1 MTKVS
6 DSFSV
11 RVPASTS
18 NLGSGF
24 DTVSAALSLY
34 LTVQVE
40 PTDGKQIEWVQGTD
54 SGASFSEKDN
64 LISRSLHEAFS
75 LLGVQP
81 PGLRIRMDNPV
92 PLKRGLGSSAA
103 AIIAGIKIAEAV
115 SGSDFDTEQ
124 IFQVAYPLEGH
135 PDNLSA
141 SLLGGW
147 VLSWASDDRMQA
159 EKILSSL
166 SCRFVLAIPEATIST
181 REARAILPQKYSL
194 QDATHNVQRCALLI
208 HALNSGRKDLLRE
221 ATSDRL
227 HQSFRAQLVP
237 GIQQLLDLENL
248 EPALSA
254 SLLGISISG
263 SGSAVIALV
272 DDHEEEIG
280 GWMVETLSAQNTEA
294 SFRVFDLDS
303 AGAQVLPHGD
313 TIEP

>member
-40 PTDGKQIEWVQGTD
+40 PKDGKQIEWVKGAN
-54 SGASFSEKDN
+54 SGSSFSEKDN
-64 LISRSLHEAFS
+64 LISQSLHEAFA

-81 PGLRIRMDNPV
+81 PGLRISMDNPV

-103 AIIAGIKIAEAV
+103 AIIAGIKIAEAI
-115 SGSDFDTEQ
+115 SGSDLNTEQ

-135 PDNLSA
+135 PDNLAA

-147 VLSWASDDRMQA
+147 VLSWVSDDRMQA
-159 EKILSSL
+159 EKLLSAL
-166 SCRFVLAIPEATIST
+166 SCRFVLAIPQTTVST
-181 REARAILPQKYSL
+181 QEARAILPQKYSL
-194 QDATHNVQRCALLI
+194 QDAIHNVQRCALLI
-208 HALNSGRKDLLRE
+208 HALNSGRKHLLRE

-227 HQSFRAQLVP
+227 HQPFRAQLVP
-237 GIQQLLDLENL
+237 GMKQLLDLENL
-248 EPALSA
+248 DSELAA

-263 SGSAVIALV
+263 SGSAAIALV

-280 GWMVETLSAQNTEA
+280 RWMLETFSAQDTEA
-294 SFRVFDLDS
+294 SSRVFELDT
-303 AGAQVLPHGD
+303 AGAQVFGHGD
-313 TIEP
+313 TIKP

>member
-1 MTKVS
+1 MTNVS

-24 DTVSAALSLY
+24 DTVSAALGLY

-40 PTDGKQIEWVQGTD
+40 PTAGKQIEWAQGAD
-54 SGASFSEKDN
+54 SALSFSEKDN
-64 LISRSLHEAFS
+64 LILRSMHEAFS
-75 LLGVQP
+75 LLGVPP
-81 PGLRIRMDNPV
+81 PGLRISMDNPV

-103 AIIAGIKIAEAV
+103 AIIAGIKIAETIT
-115 SGSDFDTEQ
+115 GSDFGTEQ

-147 VLSWASDDRMQA
+147 VVSWTSDEKMQA
-159 EKILSSL
+159 EKLLSAL
-166 SCRFVLAIPEATIST
+166 SCRFVLAIPETPIST
-181 REARAILPQKYSL
+181 REARAILPEKYSL

-248 EPALSA
+248 DPGLSA

-263 SGSAVIALV
+263 SGSAVIAMV

-280 GWMVETLSAQNTEA
+280 GWMVETLSAQDTQA
-294 SFRVFDLDS
+294 GFRVFDLDT

>member
-1 MTKVS
+1 MTEVNEA
-6 DSFSV
+6 FSV

-34 LTVQVE
+34 LTLQVE
-40 PTDGKQIEWVQGTD
+40 PTDGDRIEWVQGPD
-54 SGASFSEKDN
+54 SGPSFSEKDN
-64 LISRSLHEAFS
+64 LIARSLNEALS
-75 LLGVQP
+75 LVGIQP
-81 PGLRIRMDNPV
+81 PGLRIQMNNPV

-103 AIIAGIKIAEAV
+103 AIIAGIKIAETI
-115 SGSDFDTEQ
+115 SGSDLDTEQ

-147 VLSWASDDRMQA
+147 VLSWISDQRMQA
-159 EKILSSL
+159 EKLPASL
-166 SCRFVLAIPEATIST
+166 SCRFVLAIPETTIST
-181 REARAILPQKYSL
+181 NEARAILPKEYSL
-194 QDATHNVQRCALLI
+194 GDATHNVQRCALLI

-237 GIQQLLDLENL
+237 GIQQLIELEDLDAE
-248 EPALSA
+248 LSD

-263 SGSAVIALV
+263 SGSAVVALV

-280 GWMVETLSAQNTEA
+280 GWMVKTLAAQDTQA
-294 SFRVFDLDS
+294 GFQVLDLDTV
-303 AGAQVLPHGD
+303 GAQVLPHGD
-313 TIEP
+313 TINT